1 MIGPVDRF
9 RHCPHCGGAA
19 HQAERANPFRCDR
32 CGLTLFFNPAAAVGA
47 FVVAPDG
54 RVLVIRREHDPGRGL
69 LGLPGGFVDYGET
82 AEDALRREV
91 REEVGI
97 DLDGMTY
104 FCSFPNEYAFAGVT
118 YRTLDFFYVAR
129 SATVSAAQ
137 PLDQVSAIDWVD
149 PTLMDPETLAF
160 ASLRQAFEL
169 IRRNPQRYLDLV
181 ISASGSQS

>member
-1 MIGPVDRF
+1 M
-9 RHCPHCGGAA
+9 
-19 HQAERANPFRCDR
+19 
-32 CGLTLFFNPAAAVGA
+32 TLFFNPAAAVGA
-47 FVVAPDG
+47 FIVAPDG

-104 FCSFPNEYAFAGVT
+104 FCSFPNEYAFAAVT

-137 PLDQVSAIDWVD
+137 PLDQVSAIEW
-149 PTLMDPETLAF
+149 LDPERVDLDRVAF
-160 ASLRQAFEL
+160 ASLRNAFGL
-169 IRRNPQRYLDLV
+169 IRRNPRWYLSLV
-181 ISASGSQS
+181 GSAASGFDK